1 MKRTNL
7 LMLELNKGPT
17 GMNKLLF
24 FILLITMF
32 FLFGCSK
39 SNHRDELV
47 DQSDP
52 VPSKSSFE
60 EADSLYNSITEYSN
74 TINGSNIKTGGLIIT
89 KKNNYIYLNMDFIL
103 SSKLEKALKSTK
115 GNFYFT
121 FSGIDGQDK
130 INDKIAERPKYIE
143 GNLDKLKSN
152 DHYHLF
158 QKMKIKDSST
168 LEEIKTILSPEN
180 YQLIISNERKEAV
193 AIIIGLDLNMIYSK

>member
-24 FILLITMF
+24 SILLITMLS
-32 FLFGCSK
+32 LFGCSK
-39 SNHRDELV
+39 SDHRDELV

-60 EADSLYNSITEYSN
+60 KADSLYNSITEYSD
-74 TINGSNIKTGGLIIT
+74 TINGSNIKTGELNIT
-89 KKNNYIYLNMDFIL
+89 KKNNYIYLNMDFTL
-103 SSKLEKALKSTK
+103 SSKLEEALKSTK
-115 GNFYFT
+115 SNFYFT

-130 INDKIAERPKYIE
+130 INDKIAERPKYIK

-168 LEEIKTILSPEN
+168 PEEIKTISSPEN
-180 YQLIISNERKEAV
+180 YQLVILDERKEAV

>member
-24 FILLITMF
+24 SILLITMLS
-32 FLFGCSK
+32 LFGCSK
-39 SNHRDELV
+39 SDHRDELV

-60 EADSLYNSITEYSN
+60 KADSLYNSITEYSD
-74 TINGSNIKTGGLIIT
+74 TINGSNIKTGELNIT
-89 KKNNYIYLNMDFIL
+89 KKNNYIYLNMDFTL
-103 SSKLEKALKSTK
+103 SSKLEEALKSTK
-115 GNFYFT
+115 SNFYFT

-130 INDKIAERPKYIE
+130 INDKIAERPKYIK

-168 LEEIKTILSPEN
+168 PEEIKTISSPEN

>member
-17 GMNKLLF
+17 GMNKLF
-24 FILLITMF
+24 FLILLITMF

-74 TINGSNIKTGGLIIT
+74 TINGSNIKTGKLNIT

-103 SSKLEKALKSTK
+103 SSKLEKA
-115 GNFYFT
+115 
-121 FSGIDGQDK
+121 
-130 INDKIAERPKYIE
+130 
-143 GNLDKLKSN
+143 LKSN